1 MRKLLLLI
9 LFFLLIDSL
18 SAQTWEQLN
27 DPPFYKHHS
36 NGFGFN
42 GKGYVLEG
50 VNGGDFAS
58 NELWEYT
65 PETDSWIRLPDFP
78 GEPREIA
85 IGTPWNGKFYYGF
98 GIGVQ
103 GNYLNDL
110 WVFDPVDGSFTQ
122 LPSCPCIGRSHPA
135 LIAHND
141 LIYMGSGSAANGDLD
156 DWWEFDIQ
164 TETWTQKP
172 DIPGGD
178 RHHPFQFGID
188 GYMYVGGGHVY
199 NWLRFDPATDTWENI
214 NDIPEGRVAGSQFSY
229 NGMGYLLGGDDA
241 FHQHVPNE
249 QTFMRYDN
257 QLDEWEILPALP
269 NGSRWAPSSFIIE
282 NELFFFGGISDL
294 INNDASLWKFDLSS
308 LDNPVATHEITD
320 GVKEDLTVFPN
331 PVDDL
336 IRFQGVS
343 EDNLI
348 YDVSLLSAKG
358 ETIKQVEN
366 FNLTE
371 QIDVTDLPSGFYI
384 VVLEN
389 EDSILR
395 TKVTIQ

>member
-1 MRKLLLLI
+1 
-9 LFFLLIDSL
+9 
-18 SAQTWEQLN
+18 
-27 DPPFYKHHS
+27 
-36 NGFGFN
+36 
-42 GKGYVLEG
+42 
-50 VNGGDFAS
+50 
-58 NELWEYT
+58 
-65 PETDSWIRLPDFP
+65 
-78 GEPREIA
+78 
-85 IGTPWNGKFYYGF
+85 
-98 GIGVQ
+98 
-103 GNYLNDL
+103 
-110 WVFDPVDGSFTQ
+110 
-122 LPSCPCIGRSHPA
+122 
-135 LIAHND
+135 
-141 LIYMGSGSAANGDLD
+141 MGSGSAANGDLD